1 MKERDLNPTDLLQLP
16 TAITLGSFALVCD
29 GSRKIDTR
37 AGKWEVAIGRLG
49 DVVDGFVARKFNM
62 SSDAGALADAAC
74 DKFGMAAI
82 GTALWQHEIAPRPL
96 LAIMATRNVVNAGAT
111 FYNGL
116 RDTQKRA
123 IRTPKTGKY
132 SMAADN
138 ISLGAFML
146 ANELQEGST
155 GYKFA
160 RGLGYA
166 AATAGLIWGIDA
178 TKRYVTGDFKYIEE

>member
-1 MKERDLNPTDLLQLP
+1 MKERDINPADLLQLP

-29 GSRKIDTR
+29 GSRKIDTT
-37 AGKWEVAIGRLG
+37 AGKWEIAAGRFG

-74 DKFGMAAI
+74 DKFGMTAI

-96 LAIMATRNVVNAGAT
+96 LAAMAARNAINAGAT

-123 IRTPKTGKY
+123 IRPPKSGKY
-132 SMAADN
+132 AMAVDN
-138 ISLGAFML
+138 ISLGAFMI
-146 ANELQEGST
+146 ADELQQGSA

-166 AATAGLIWGIDA
+166 AAGAGLIWGIDA
-178 TKRYVTGDFKYIEE
+178 ARRYVTGDFDFIEE